1 MKFTYNWLRDF
12 IDTPLSAQEVA
23 DQLMLLGFEVED
35 FFSTLPSLDGILVAK
50 VIACQP
56 LPKSDHLKLCQVDIG
71 SERLEVVCGAPN
83 VASEQWVA
91 FAPPGTTLSSGMQIG
106 ERKIHGVVSRGMICS
121 EHELGLSDE
130 ADGIL
135 VLDHQKAAGALLRDV
150 LEQDWVIDISVTTN
164 RPDAL
169 GIIGIAREV
178 GLRTGTPLKLPKIR
192 LSETKQALNKLVK
205 IRIDD
210 AQGCP
215 RYATRLLQN
224 VEVKPSPNWM
234 VKRLNAV
241 GIRAISNLVDVSNY
255 VMMETGQPLHAF
267 DFDTLDQSTIIV
279 RRATAGEKF
288 TTLDD
293 REHELR
299 ANDLLICD
307 ASKPVALAG
316 VMGGLNSEVKD
327 TTRNVLIE
335 CAHFEPISVRRTGK
349 RLGIASEAG
358 RRFERGT
365 DPNNIP
371 FVLNRTA
378 QLMQM
383 TAGGEIVR
391 GIAEAYPKPIKPAKV
406 EFRPKRVTHVL
417 GIKVPNAKMEKIL
430 TGLEC
435 KVNKKNPAQWQVT
448 TPTFRPDLTREID
461 LVEEVA
467 RVHGYEHITER
478 LHSLVPIDTETNRDE
493 IVIEKIRQAMTG
505 LGLDE
510 AVTFDLIAQKHAPL
524 FLPPQT
530 EALTL
535 VNPLNEDLTTLRP
548 SLLASMLHSLA
559 YNLNRKNRNVW
570 LYEIGSAFWK
580 TNTQP
585 ICEAQRLAAV
595 AVGAAEMGSWLGAGR
610 NLSAHD
616 IRGLLE
622 VLAQQLCWPQPE
634 FKPITEHAY
643 FEYGWQ
649 IEINGKPRGYAG
661 KLQNAILKTYE
672 VEVPAF
678 GFEIDLQDAVSLVDW
693 NRTLQPIP
701 KFPASERDIA
711 VVVEADMPAGKI
723 ASVIQSSGGVY
734 LEKFEQFDLY
744 TGNQIPQGKKSL
756 AYALVFRAAD
766 RTLRDAEVEEAMQNI
781 IAELRKQCSAE
792 LRK

>member
-12 IDTPLSAQEVA
+12 LDTPLSAQEVA
-23 DQLMLLGFEVED
+23 DQLPLLGFEVED
-35 FFSTLPSLDGILVAK
+35 FTSTLPKLDGILVAK
-50 VIACQP
+50 VVACEPIAN
-56 LPKSDHLKLCQVDIG
+56 SDHLKRCQVDVG
-71 SERLEVVCGAPN
+71 NERLEVVCGAPN
-83 VASEQWVA
+83 VAADQWVA
-91 FAPPGTTLSSGMQIG
+91 FAPVGTTLPNGLNIIA
-106 ERKIHGVVSRGMICS
+106 RKVHGVISHGMICS

-130 ADGIL
+130 ADRIL
-135 VLDHQKAAGALLRDV
+135 VLDNQKAAGTLLRDA

-178 GLRTGTPLKLPKIR
+178 GLLTNTPLKLPKIR
-192 LSETKQALNKLVK
+192 LSENKQALNKLVK

-210 AQGCP
+210 PTGCP
-215 RYATRLLQN
+215 RYAARLLQN

-234 VKRLNAV
+234 IKRLNAV

-267 DFDTLDQSTIIV
+267 DFDTLDKGTIIV
-279 RRATAGEKF
+279 RRANAGEKF

-293 REHELR
+293 RSHELK
-299 ANDLLICD
+299 ANDVLICD

-349 RLGIASEAG
+349 RLGIASEAS

-371 FVLNRTA
+371 FVLHRTA

-383 TAGGEIVR
+383 TGGGEIVA
-391 GIAEAYPKPIKPAKV
+391 GIADEYPKPIKPAKV

-430 TGLEC
+430 SGLEC
-435 KVNKKNPAQWQVT
+435 KINKKNPAQWQVI

-461 LVEEVA
+461 LIEEVA
-467 RVHGYEHITER
+467 RVFGYDHIAER
-478 LHSLVPIDTETNRDE
+478 LHSLVPIDTETNRE
-493 IVIEKIRQAMTG
+493 ELVIEKIRQAMTG

-510 AVTFDLIAQKHAPL
+510 AVTFDLIAQKHAAL
-524 FLPPQT
+524 FLPPAT

-535 VNPLNEDLTTLRP
+535 VNPLNEDLTTMRP
-548 SLLASMLHSLA
+548 SLFASMLHALA

-580 TNTQP
+580 TPTQP
-585 ICEAQRLAAV
+585 ICEQRHLAAV
-595 AVGAAEMGSWLGAGR
+595 AVGTAELGSWLGAGR
-610 NLSAHD
+610 NLSTHD
-616 IRGLLE
+616 IRGVLE

-649 IEINGKPRGYAG
+649 IEIAGKPRGYAG
-661 KLQNAILKTYE
+661 KLQSAILKTYE

-744 TGNQIPQGKKSL
+744 AGNQIPQGKKSL
-756 AYALVFRAAD
+756 AYALVFRASD

-781 IAELRKQCSAE
+781 LAELRKQCSAE
-792 LRK
+792 LRS